1 MSRPC
6 QSFYMAISCL
16 SKVLYHQ
23 HKHKFR
29 PENSNPVWKQWC
41 QSHHG
46 NCSYKLC
53 LFVHSLLPLSMWHSS
68 VISFCHNAQ
77 GINALVPRTQKGNN
91 LTFCSAPNARRQ
103 QGQEV
108 CLWVLSG
115 GGLCWCHCGSDW
127 VNTVFVT
134 HSFMPFL
141 AFRSTYGILLMQNHW
156 TCSEELKEQFGLKW
170 IFCRHLLTLIFHGTQ
185 KEMYW
190 KYPPS

>member
-1 MSRPC
+1 MSHPC

-53 LFVHSLLPLSMWHSS
+53 LFLHSPLLPLSMWHSS

-91 LTFCSAPNARRQ
+91 LTFCSTPNARRQ

-108 CLWVLSG
+108 CLWVLSCVG
-115 GGLCWCHCGSDW
+115 GVVLMPLWKRLCEHWLCHSLIYAIPCISEHLW
-127 VNTVFVT
+127 T
-134 HSFMPFL
+134 SF
-141 AFRSTYGILLMQNHW
+141 
-156 TCSEELKEQFGLKW
+156 
-170 IFCRHLLTLIFHGTQ
+170 
-185 KEMYW
+185 
-190 KYPPS
+190 